1 MSSDEQPCPV
11 HPWDY
16 AIPTFPN
23 PLLALQQK
31 PLPNLPTLLELQ
43 TLLCDQSLLIPMNAH
58 YELHSPILHLYKL
71 YCFIMGLNDHLQME
85 KIKRPAES
93 GLVHV
98 LYQLEVL
105 TLMKTLKQAPQ
116 KHGRR
121 TFCSR
126 CYQLGQIKMNCRY
139 YQCPHCSLYRPHHN
153 KDQCLENPWL
163 FDRENVLVKEESQ
176 SPPPLWVPPPQIIRK
191 PHFPPRLPLWH
202 DSKSLNLSKSSSSN
216 GINKQGQKQKRKEII
231 TAQESLDRDLVRGFE
246 EMWPRTQQ
254 FHCKICPLW
263 WLCQWSNWS

>member
-1 MSSDEQPCPV
+1 MPSRDSLSSPTSDVDQPHLVDHRLSAYELSVVTVPNSPTSENKQTQTSSNEQPCPV

-31 PLPNLPTLLELQ
+31 PLPNLPTLLELW
-43 TLLCDQSLLIPMNAH
+43 TLLCDKTLLIPMNAH
-58 YELHSPILHLYKL
+58 CELHSPILDLYKL
-71 YCFIMGLNDHLQME
+71 YCFIMGLNDHLRME

-121 TFCSR
+121 TFCNR
-126 CYQLGQIKMNCRY
+126 CYQLGQIKKDCRY

-153 KDQCLENPWL
+153 KDQCLE
-163 FDRENVLVKEESQ
+163 
-176 SPPPLWVPPPQIIRK
+176 
-191 PHFPPRLPLWH
+191 
-202 DSKSLNLSKSSSSN
+202 KS
-216 GINKQGQKQKRKEII
+216 
-231 TAQESLDRDLVRGFE
+231 
-246 EMWPRTQQ
+246 
-254 FHCKICPLW
+254 
-263 WLCQWSNWS
+263 